1 MYYNN
6 NNNCY
11 YYLNNSNMGLKS
23 NIGHLG
29 LLAQTCQRY
38 SNEFDQIIQSTN
50 SKKDNLSRKSN
61 NNCSILPSILT
72 SPQSSIS
79 HSSCSYSSSLCS
91 TLSSS
96 STNKHTENNNKLSD
110 ELTKK
115 KLKLEKLNK
124 KLDKKLELIKQTK
137 LNMKKKSFRPLNN
150 SEKRTQINKTTVT
163 TTNLPLIHKTATSSV
178 HFNEQDSLD
187 KFNQTKSF
195 FENLLIFSNN
205 NNNNIISNNSGYNKA
220 KRFNPYDIHHSSQI
234 SATQHNHQRNNLNSH
249 LFPNLITNNNMFS
262 PALYK

>member
-6 NNNCY
+6 NNNYY
-11 YYLNNSNMGLKS
+11 YYLNNSNNNMGLKS

-38 SNEFDQIIQSTN
+38 SNEFDQIIQSTK
-50 SKKDNLSRKSN
+50 SKKENSSRKSN

-79 HSSCSYSSSLCS
+79 HSSSSYSSSLCS

-96 STNKHTENNNKLSD
+96 SSTNKHSENNNKLSD
-110 ELTKK
+110 ELAKK

-150 SEKRTQINKTTVT
+150 SEKRTQINKNVT
-163 TTNLPLIHKTATSSV
+163 TTNLPLIHSSTSSA

-205 NNNNIISNNSGYNKA
+205 NMNNNNGFNKA
-220 KRFNPYDIHHSSQI
+220 KRFNPYDIHHSN
-234 SATQHNHQRNNLNSH
+234 QHNHQRNNLNNH
-249 LFPNLITNNNMFS
+249 IFPNLITNNNMFS